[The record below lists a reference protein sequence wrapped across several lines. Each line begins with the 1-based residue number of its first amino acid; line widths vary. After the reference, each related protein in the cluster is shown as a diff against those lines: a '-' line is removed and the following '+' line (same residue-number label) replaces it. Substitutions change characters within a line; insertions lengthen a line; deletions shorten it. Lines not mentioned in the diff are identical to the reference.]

1 MDVDMKTKT
10 LFGAALGCVLVST
23 VLAAAAATQE
33 TVLQSNEDGEI
44 MFTQPTKAGNVTLP
58 PGAYLVQLRGS
69 GDRHFMR
76 FMRVEESLEFRATR
90 IFTGWYTDTR
100 EHNAGDVD
108 CRVEPLGAT
117 VQATTVTIA
126 GENAMPRITRVMVKG
141 KAGVCIF

>member
-1 MDVDMKTKT
+1 MKWRS
-10 LFGAALGCVLVST
+10 LLAAVLGCGLLGTTSPT
-23 VLAAAAATQE
+23 AAQKQE
-33 TVLQSNEDGEI
+33 ILESNEDGEI
-44 MFTQPTKAGNVTLP
+44 MFTQPTKAGNVTLQ

-69 GDRHFMR
+69 ADRHFIR

-100 EHNAGDVD
+100 EHNAGDVE

-126 GENAMPRITRVMVKG
+126 SENAMPRITRVMVKG
-141 KAGVCIF
+141 EAGVCTF